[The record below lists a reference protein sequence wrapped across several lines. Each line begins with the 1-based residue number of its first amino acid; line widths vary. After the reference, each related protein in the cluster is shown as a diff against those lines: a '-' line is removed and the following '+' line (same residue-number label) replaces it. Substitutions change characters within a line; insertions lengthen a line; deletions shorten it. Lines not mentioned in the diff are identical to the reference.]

1 MKLYFSILCLTA
13 MVCIG
18 CKEDS
23 KTDYAFL
30 GGEIINAT
38 DNFVILSMDDT
49 VVDTIKLDGN
59 NRFIY
64 KIDNLK
70 TGFHTFKHGGEL
82 QMVLLEPNDSLM
94 LRLNTYEFDESLVFT
109 GIGAKKNNYFI
120 NEFLQNEIE
129 ETRVFKYCQLNSKSF
144 SHRIDSIKSYK
155 NKKLIKFQKKHSPS
169 DLFIKIAQANIDY
182 SYYASKEIYP
192 FIHYGKSK
200 CDIVKSLPKDFYAY
214 RKDIDYNNDF
224 HKDYFIYNNF
234 LRSNLNNLALEK
246 HTSHSDSDEFNRK
259 SLCFNLDKLHLI
271 DSIVKIPAVKNKLLF
286 HNTFGFLS
294 KNDNEKHNSAILKS
308 FLQKSTSEE
317 NKTSISTLVIALN
330 KLKAGNSFP
339 NIEILDLKNGETE
352 INTLIN
358 KPTAIYFWSHNFYDH
373 FKDSHIKVNELKDKY
388 PEIDFIAVNI
398 DNPKSGVWMSSLHK
412 NKFSIKK
419 EYQLRF
425 PKKALKI
432 LAIHPMTKVFVLD
445 KDQKIVH
452 SNTNMFAS
460 NFEEQ
465 LLALISK

>member
-1 MKLYFSILCLTA
+1 MKLYFNILYLTLILF
-13 MVCIG
+13 VG
-18 CKEDS
+18 CKKDN

-38 DNFVILSMDDT
+38 DDFIILST
-49 VVDTIKLDGN
+49 NEVVLDTIKLDGN

-70 TGFHTFKHGGEL
+70 TGFYTFKHGGEL
-82 QMVLLEPNDSLM
+82 QIILLEPNDSIM

-129 ETRVFKYCQLNSKSF
+129 EKRVFKYCQLNAKTF
-144 SHRIDSIKSYK
+144 SHRIDSIKAIK
-155 NKKLIKFQKKHSPS
+155 NVKLKKFQSKYAPS
-169 DLFIKIAQANIDY
+169 DLFSKIAQSNINY
-182 SYYASKEIYP
+182 NYYTSKESYP
-192 FIHYGKSK
+192 FVHYGKDK

-224 HKDYFIYNNF
+224 YKGYLIYNNF

-246 HTSHSDSDEFNRK
+246 HSKHNEDKGFNRK

-271 DSIVKIPAVKNKLLF
+271 DSIVKIPSIKNKLLF
-286 HNTFGFLS
+286 HNAFRFLNKS
-294 KNDNEKHNSAILKS
+294 DNTPNNKTVLES

-317 NKTSISTLVIALN
+317 NKASISELVLALN
-330 KLKAGNSFP
+330 KLKKGNSFP
-339 NIEILDLKNGETE
+339 EIKILDSKNNE
-352 INTLIN
+352 IDINVLIN
-358 KPTAIYFWSHNFYDH
+358 KPTAIYFWSHNFHDH
-373 FKDSHIKVNELKDKY
+373 FKDSHNKVNELKDKY

-398 DNPKSGVWMSSLHK
+398 DKRKTKTWISSLQK
-412 NKFSIKK
+412 NNFSTEK
-419 EYQLRF
+419 EYQLRT
-425 PKKALKI
+425 PKDADKV
-432 LAIHPMTKVFVLD
+432 LAIHPVTKVFILD
-445 KDQKIVH
+445 EHQKIVH

-460 NFEEQ
+460 KFEEE
-465 LLALISK
+465 LLVLISQ